1 MKKTII
7 HTATA
12 MFVAIATSASASTV
26 FIDWSTSA
34 STPGGADSNGN
45 HWNSLNPGA
54 TDLLGSDGVAT
65 TWDVTTAI
73 LDNPG
78 SGDDSGFG
86 GTGINGPTGSAPFD
100 QSFAVIDGIY
110 SQSASGFATISF
122 SDLDLSSV
130 YNFSAIGGRN
140 SGGIDGNIE
149 VTTGTGTGGTLLN
162 DGTIL
167 DFSVTS
173 DASGVIVL
181 KFAGPD
187 SGQNATF
194 NALSITS
201 VPEPST
207 TALLGLGGL
216 ALILR
221 RHK

>member
-1 MKKTII
+1 MKKT
-7 HTATA
+7 HTPTA
-12 MFVAIATSASASTV
+12 SAMLLAIATGAVASTV

-45 HWNSLNPGA
+45 HWNSVDSDV

-65 TWDVTTAI
+65 TWDVTTAV
-73 LDNPG
+73 LNN
-78 SGDDSGFG
+78 SGNGNDSGFG
-86 GTGINGPTGSAPFD
+86 GTGVNGPIGSAPFD

-110 SQSASGFATISF
+110 SQSESGFATISF

-130 YNFSAIGGRN
+130 YYFSAIGGRN
-140 SGGIDGNIE
+140 SSGTDGNIE

-162 DGTIL
+162 SGAIL

-187 SGQNATF
+187 GGQNATF
-194 NALSITS
+194 NALSISS

-221 RHK
+221 RRK